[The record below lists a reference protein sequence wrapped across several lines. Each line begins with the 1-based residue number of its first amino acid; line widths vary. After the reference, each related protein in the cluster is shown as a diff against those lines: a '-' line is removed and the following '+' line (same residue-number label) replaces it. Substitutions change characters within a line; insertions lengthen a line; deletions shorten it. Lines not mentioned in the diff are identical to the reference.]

1 MADELTDVE
10 RQVLS
15 AVRDEGLPTNSVA
28 LTQRTGFDHDV
39 VKAALESLSGEH
51 LTTERRE
58 DGHSHRT
65 EVTGFLGD
73 GGLPRAP
80 ATDALG

>member
-1 MADELTDVE
+1 MADELTEVE

-39 VKAALESLSGEH
+39 VKQALHSLQGR
-51 LTTERRE
+51 LLRTEPRD
-58 DGHSHRT
+58 DGQSHRT
-65 EVTGFLGD
+65 EVVAFLGD
-73 GGLPRAP
+73 GAAPREP
-80 ATDALG
+80 TGDGPT